1 MKRQP
6 HRERGIATIEMA
18 AVVTLTIVILAM
30 IVLSGRLTWHAI
42 ALTKGVASANRIV
55 ATLPR
60 ATIVGGSTAL
70 KLFTINTVYDATR
83 SAGLDI
89 QPDQEMFDVKCG
101 LFNCTDIEFGSITV
115 TAAIYFRD
123 TIFSSAYQQV
133 LPEKLTITAAA
144 TQTYA
149 TTTPN
154 VLDNK

>member
-1 MKRQP
+1 MNRQP

-42 ALTKGVASANRIV
+42 ALTKGVANTNRIV

-89 QPDQEMFDVKCG
+89 QPDEELFDVNCG
-101 LFNCTDIEFGSITV
+101 LFNCTDIGFSSITV
-115 TAAIYFRD
+115 SAAILFHD
-123 TIFSSAYQQV
+123 TIFGSVYQQV
-133 LPEKLTITAAA
+133 LPENLTIPAAA

-149 TTTPN
+149 TTTPK

>member
-42 ALTKGVASANRIV
+42 ALTKGVANTNRIV

-60 ATIVGGSTAL
+60 ATIVDDPDVL
-70 KLFTINTVYDATR
+70 KEFVKNTVYDATR

-89 QPDQEMFDVKCG
+89 QPRANMFLVTCG
-101 LFNCTDIEFGSITV
+101 LFNCTDIDFSSVTV
-115 TAAIYFRD
+115 SAAIYFHD
-123 TIFSSAYQQV
+123 TIFGSAYQQV
-133 LPEKLTITAAA
+133 LPENLTIPAAA

-149 TTTPN
+149 TTTPK